1 MTNQDTKGDFSK
13 KIEKELKKNEIK
25 NESVTVKK
33 DIKTKSYRQMRSRK
47 KKNERAKKNG
57 ENEVDTKREGRWRNI
72 EETKKKRR

>member
-1 MTNQDTKGDFSK
+1 MIFKK

-33 DIKTKSYRQMRSRK
+33 DIKTRSYRKMRYQ
-47 KKNERAKKNG
+47 KKNERAKKGWRKMRWTPKEKGDG
-57 ENEVDTKREGRWRNI
+57 ETL